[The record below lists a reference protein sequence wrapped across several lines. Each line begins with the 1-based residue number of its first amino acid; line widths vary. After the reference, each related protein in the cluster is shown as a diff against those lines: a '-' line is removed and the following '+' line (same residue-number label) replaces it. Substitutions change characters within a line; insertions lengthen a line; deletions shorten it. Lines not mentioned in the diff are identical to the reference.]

1 MSGATSFMRPG
12 TAPIAEPPPP
22 GMPMPVQGQQAP
34 PSGIAAGVPPEM
46 QAQVDRIRQSQ
57 VVPDP
62 SGGVMLQHPDDVEA
76 EARPPAEK
84 VAHDANLAEYLWDD
98 HELDRIARE
107 VLEGIDADLESN
119 VDFFAA
125 IEAGLELLPLK
136 VERRDDPFENASGAV
151 HPMLL
156 NALMRFVANA
166 HAEML
171 PNSGPA
177 RCITNSTPSLP
188 VEPMA
193 QRKVQYLNY
202 YLTTIDRDYYSD
214 CDAGHL
220 KLGLYGSIFRKVYG
234 DPVTGLPRSR
244 HLSPTELLVSY
255 HAPNLESALRVTHI
269 ESLSTNEAMRRR
281 LSGYYLRDAEFLD
294 SGIDDDTP
302 QARSRDNID
311 KRKQSDRQQDSEQVH
326 MHCHCLLDLA
336 GFEHLDPDN
345 GEPSGLPLPYIVTV
359 DRRTEKVLR
368 IERDWDEK
376 DGIDGTGFYARRDTY
391 SHYKL
396 HPGLGFYG
404 WGLLVLMGSLTDT
417 ASTLWRQAINA
428 HTLHSFPGGFRAKG
442 MRMEEENL
450 TVGPGEFPEIDTGGL
465 PIGEAIMPLPYRD
478 VPASFPPLFD
488 TVINAGQSIGQ
499 TQELQVGE
507 GRSDA
512 PTGTTLALIE
522 QAMRPTAAMFRR
534 MHHAQ
539 GQELRMVAKRLA
551 MDTKAVYPYFVDGK
565 PGRALAADFGS
576 VDDIVPVSDP
586 NVPTQTQRL
595 AMAQMTLSL
604 AQSANGQIDM
614 PAVYRRMLTVMG
626 YTEVDIA
633 QLMPGPKQ
641 GQPADVA
648 TEAMNAMKGLPLM
661 AGMGQ
666 DHLSHLKVHIALL
679 MTPGLPPVVS
689 SSLLAHCADHVGMW
703 YRLQVEMVCKEQGI
717 ELPPP
722 DQPMPPE
729 VDNACA
735 LAVAAVAD
743 SLTDKLAAVLAAGG
757 PQADPSK
764 MAQVELKREEL
775 AFKREDAARKAQT
788 TGRQDQTELLKV
800 REQLDEAREERAS
813 SQDLARMDM
822 IAEIIRAGAQ
832 AQKSEAVIAAAKLK
846 VEAAEVQAQAMKNRP
861 KPAGPKK

>member
-1 MSGATSFMRPG
+1 MSGSAFFRPG
-12 TAPIAEPPPP
+12 TAPIAEAPPP
-22 GMPMPVQGQQAP
+22 GMPMPVQGMAAP

-46 QAQVDRIRQSQ
+46 KAEVDRIRQSQ

-62 SGGVMLQHPDDVEA
+62 AGGIMLQHPDDAQAA
-76 EARPPAEK
+76 ERPPTEQ
-84 VAHDANLAEYLWDD
+84 VPHGANLAEYLWDD
-98 HELDRIARE
+98 QDLTGIGRE

-119 VDFFAA
+119 TEFFAA

-136 VERRDDPFENASGAV
+136 IERRDDPFDNASGAV
-151 HPMLL
+151 HPMML

-171 PNSGPA
+171 PSSGPA
-177 RCITNSTPSLP
+177 RCITMATPSQP
-188 VEPMA
+188 VQPMA
-193 QRKVQYLNY
+193 ERKVQYLNY
-202 YLTTIDRDYYSD
+202 YLTTLDRDYYSD

-234 DPVTGLPRSR
+234 DPITGLPRSR

-255 HAPNLESALRVTHI
+255 HAPNLEGALRATHI
-269 ESLSTNEAMRRR
+269 EALSTNEAMRRR

-294 SGIDDDTP
+294 AGAEDDVP
-302 QARSRDNID
+302 AARARDNVD
-311 KRKQSDRQQDSEQVH
+311 QRKPSDRQEDSEQVH
-326 MHCHCLLDLA
+326 MHCHCLLDLP
-336 GFEHLDPDN
+336 GFEHLDPETD
-345 GEPSGLPLPYIVTV
+345 EPSGLPLPYIVTV

-368 IERDWDEK
+368 IERDWDEE

-391 SHYKL
+391 SHFKL

-465 PIGEAIMPLPYRD
+465 PISEAIMPLPYRD
-478 VPASFPPLFD
+478 VPASFPPLFG
-488 TVINAGQSIGQ
+488 TVIEAGQSIGQ

-534 MHHAQ
+534 MHTAQ
-539 GQELRMVAKRLA
+539 GQELRMVAKRFALN
-551 MDTKAVYPYFVDGK
+551 KEAVYPYFVDGK
-565 PGRALAADFGS
+565 PGQSMAADFAT
-576 VDDIVPVSDP
+576 VNDIVPVSDP

-604 AQSANGQIDM
+604 AQSSNGVIDM
-614 PAVYRRMLTVMG
+614 KAVYSRMLTTMG
-626 YTEVDIA
+626 YTSVDIA
-633 QLMPGPKQ
+633 QLMPPPNQ

-648 TEAMNAMKGLPLM
+648 TETANVLKGLPL
-661 AGMGQ
+661 AVGDEQ
-666 DHLSHLKVHIALL
+666 DHLSHLRVHLAFL
-679 MTPGLPPVVS
+679 MTPGLPPVIS
-689 SSLLAHCADHVGMW
+689 SSMLAHCADHVGKW
-703 YRLQVEMVCKEQGI
+703 YRLQVEMVCKQAGI

-722 DQPMPPE
+722 GQPMPPE
-729 VDNACA
+729 LDAASA

-743 SLTDKLAAVLAAGG
+743 HLTDKLAAVLASAG
-757 PQADPSK
+757 PQSDPSR
-764 MAQVELKREEL
+764 MAQVELKRQEL
-775 AFKREDAARKAQT
+775 AFKIDDAARKAQT

-800 REQLDEAREERAS
+800 REQLDDQREDRS
-813 SQDLARMDM
+813 SAQGLAKLDLV
-822 IAEIIRAGAQ
+822 AELVRAGSQ
-832 AQKSEAVIAAAKLK
+832 AHKSAAVVKAAELKLEAAK
-846 VEAAEVQAQAMKNRP
+846 VQADAVRNRPAP
-861 KPAGPKK
+861 KPAAT